1 MLATM
6 AHSAGLRTPFGEV
19 IVRNVKIGQT
29 YSLYKLLNLPMRVI
43 NTGNEETDIAIEV
56 IHVSTSELRKGY
68 EQIGSTDW
76 VRLERSSFT
85 VGPSREAVTDV
96 IINLPNDPALLG
108 RRFEADIFSRT
119 ISIRGMYVVGLQ
131 SKLLMHVD
139 STPPTEEELKK
150 KFVDENLA
158 NLDFTVIP
166 VNSHVTGI
174 PIGQAVDLRKEKK
187 INIKLINPNER
198 DLNFRVRSVPHW
210 ESMIQLPDG
219 YEAPSDPK
227 WLVPEKDVVKVEGNS
242 IGETSM
248 TLTIPKEDQYRA
260 KKFFFILSFEVLEQK
275 IPTHVYYRLMVETA
289 GLQETSK

>member
-1 MLATM
+1 
-6 AHSAGLRTPFGEV
+6 
-19 IVRNVKIGQT
+19 
-29 YSLYKLLNLPMRVI
+29 
-43 NTGNEETDIAIEV
+43 
-56 IHVSTSELRKGY
+56 
-68 EQIGSTDW
+68 
-76 VRLERSSFT
+76 